1 MKYPEF
7 REQFKNA
14 TWFRGHLCEQNGF
27 FYKLIKVEGEKQKQ
41 LKSFTY
47 DELSERDKQLIS
59 EVEAENTE
67 RDKNLREFVHSILP
81 AKYALIN
88 YVRNNGKLSD
98 RSNVSESEYWTI
110 KGVDGMNYTV
120 RISGHRYPTGSMTNL
135 LLNKIDSTD
144 FDCRPYCQLLGIDYE
159 R

>member
-14 TWFRGHLCEQNGF
+14 TWYRGHLCEQNSI
-27 FYKLIKVEGEKQKQ
+27 FYKLVKVDGEKQKQ

-47 DELSERDKQLIS
+47 DELSDKDKQLIAD
-59 EVEAENTE
+59 VKAEKAE
-67 RDKNLREFVHSILP
+67 QDKNLNEFV
-81 AKYALIN
+81 
-88 YVRNNGKLSD
+88 
-98 RSNVSESEYWTI
+98 VSESEYWQV
-110 KGVDGMNYTV
+110 KGIDGMNYTI

-144 FDCRPYCQLLGIDYE
+144 FDCRTYCKLLGINYE